1 MVFDQS
7 QLRDLCTQQSFQRG
21 LRYFEEGRVKIKEAS
36 CSRIAAVV
44 LGNDSYR
51 VEIDLDHLSARCS
64 CPYDLEGYCK
74 HIVATFLAVEREP
87 EKVDRMVSRVCGEL
101 ESVQALLVRTDPDA
115 IGDFLLRELESNAE
129 MRARFV
135 AKFSPAGTGKDIK
148 SYRDEIESVFDEA
161 EEDHGWISY
170 GTELDFSPFEE
181 LAKIYIQKDDFLE
194 AAKIFQALS
203 ETIAGKMD
211 HVDDSDGYF
220 GSNFSSSLQAFVE
233 CILEAELTA
242 TEKSRCIDYLWR
254 RYLLNEPDYFQDDY
268 LDALKVLCNAK
279 EDLVYWKELLL
290 PHLPEKV
297 PDSRADWKGHYRAK
311 KLISI
316 ELHLLSC
323 LKETDGFYA
332 LMDKQYRTSPDLCL
346 EYAQQLLRDKDQLKA
361 ISVAEEGIAV
371 FPESSSIYLREFLI
385 ENYRGSDPDKY
396 REQLL
401 SLFLLRGDWK
411 HYERLKKE
419 SPSLKQWQETLN
431 KIIAKFSGKGYGRAR
446 LIEVYLREQMYDAAL
461 KAVIGQKSIQE
472 LSQYHKRLAEMY
484 PKEYFGAYRELIYP
498 YAECRMGRDHYREVA
513 SILKDMKAIAGFEA
527 EAQEI
532 LERLR
537 MENKRKPAFI
547 DELKKL

>member
-51 VEIDLDHLSARCS
+51 VEIDLDRLSARCS

-87 EKVDRMVSRVCGEL
+87 EKVDRMVGQVCGEL

-115 IGDFLLRELESNAE
+115 VSDFLLQELESNPE

-148 SYRDEIESVFDEA
+148 SYRDEIESIFEEA

-181 LAKIYIQKDDFLE
+181 LAEIYIQKDDFLE
-194 AAKIFQALS
+194 AAKIFQALC

-233 CILEAELTA
+233 CILGAELTA

-279 EDLVYWKELLL
+279 EDLVYWKEILL
-290 PHLPEKV
+290 PHLPAKV
-297 PDSRADWKGHYRAK
+297 PDSREDRRGHYQAK

-323 LKETDGFYA
+323 LKETDSFYA
-332 LMDKQYRTSPDLCL
+332 LMDEQYRTSPDLCL
-346 EYAQQLLRDKDQLKA
+346 EYAQQLLRDKDRLKA
-361 ISVAEEGIAV
+361 ISVAEEGIAA

-401 SLFLLRGDWK
+401 SLFFLRGDWK

-419 SPSLKQWQETLN
+419 SSSLEQWQETLN

-461 KAVIGQKSIQE
+461 KAVIGQKSIPE

-484 PKEYFGAYRELIYP
+484 PKEYFGAYRELISP

-537 MENKRKPAFI
+537 KENKRKPAFI

>member
-51 VEIDLDHLSARCS
+51 VEIDLDRLSARCS

-87 EKVDRMVSRVCGEL
+87 EKVDRMVGQVCGEL

-115 IGDFLLRELESNAE
+115 VSDFLLQELESNPE

-148 SYRDEIESVFDEA
+148 SYRDEIESIFEEA

-181 LAKIYIQKDDFLE
+181 LAEIYIQKDDFLE
-194 AAKIFQALS
+194 AAKIFQALC

-233 CILEAELTA
+233 CILGAELTA

-268 LDALKVLCNAK
+268 LDALKVLCTAK

-290 PHLPEKV
+290 PHLPAKV
-297 PDSRADWKGHYRAK
+297 PDSREDRRGHYQAK

-323 LKETDGFYA
+323 LKETDSFYA
-332 LMDKQYRTSPDLCL
+332 LMDEQYRTSPDLCL
-346 EYAQQLLRDKDQLKA
+346 EYAQQLLRDKDRLKA
-361 ISVAEEGIAV
+361 ISVAEEGIAA

-401 SLFLLRGDWK
+401 SLFFLRGDWK

-419 SPSLKQWQETLN
+419 SSSLEQWQETLN

-461 KAVIGQKSIQE
+461 KAVIGQKSIPE

-484 PKEYFGAYRELIYP
+484 PKEYFGAYRELISP

-537 MENKRKPAFI
+537 KENKRKPAFI

>member
-7 QLRDLCTQQSFQRG
+7 QLRDLCTQPSFQRG

-51 VEIDLDHLSARCS
+51 VEIDLDRLSARCS

-87 EKVDRMVSRVCGEL
+87 EKVDRMVGQVCGEL

-115 IGDFLLRELESNAE
+115 VSDFLLQELESNPE

-148 SYRDEIESVFDEA
+148 SYRDEIESIFEEA

-181 LAKIYIQKDDFLE
+181 LAEIYIQKDDFLE
-194 AAKIFQALS
+194 AAKIFQALC

-233 CILEAELTA
+233 CILGAELTA

-268 LDALKVLCNAK
+268 LDALKVLCTAK

-290 PHLPEKV
+290 PHLPAKV
-297 PDSRADWKGHYRAK
+297 PDSREDRRGHYQAK

-323 LKETDGFYA
+323 LKETDSFYA
-332 LMDKQYRTSPDLCL
+332 LMDEQYRTSPDLCL
-346 EYAQQLLRDKDQLKA
+346 EYAQQLLRDKDRLKA
-361 ISVAEEGIAV
+361 ISVAEEGIAA

-401 SLFLLRGDWK
+401 SLFFLRGDWK

-419 SPSLKQWQETLN
+419 SSSLEQWQETLN

-461 KAVIGQKSIQE
+461 KAVIGQKSIPE

-484 PKEYFGAYRELIYP
+484 PKEYFGAYRELISP

-537 MENKRKPAFI
+537 KENKRKPAFI

>member
-7 QLRDLCTQQSFQRG
+7 QLRDLCTQPSFQRG

-51 VEIDLDHLSARCS
+51 VEIDLDRLSARCS

-87 EKVDRMVSRVCGEL
+87 EKVDRMVGQVCGEL

-115 IGDFLLRELESNAE
+115 VSDFLLQELESNPE

-148 SYRDEIESVFDEA
+148 SYRDEIESIFEEA

-181 LAKIYIQKDDFLE
+181 LAEIYIQKDDFLE
-194 AAKIFQALS
+194 AAKIFQALC

-233 CILEAELTA
+233 CILGAELTA

-279 EDLVYWKELLL
+279 EDLVYWKEILL
-290 PHLPEKV
+290 PHLPAKV
-297 PDSRADWKGHYRAK
+297 PDSREDRRGHYQAK

-323 LKETDGFYA
+323 LKETDSFYA
-332 LMDKQYRTSPDLCL
+332 LMDEQYRTSPDLCL
-346 EYAQQLLRDKDQLKA
+346 EYAQQLLRDKDRLKA
-361 ISVAEEGIAV
+361 ISVAEEGIAA

-401 SLFLLRGDWK
+401 SLFFLRGDWK

-419 SPSLKQWQETLN
+419 SSSLEQWQETLN

-537 MENKRKPAFI
+537 KENKRKPAFI